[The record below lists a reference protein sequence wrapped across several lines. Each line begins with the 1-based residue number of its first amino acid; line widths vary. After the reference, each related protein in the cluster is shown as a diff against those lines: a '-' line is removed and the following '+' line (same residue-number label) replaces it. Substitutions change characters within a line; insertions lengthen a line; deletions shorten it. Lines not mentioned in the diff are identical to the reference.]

1 MTSWK
6 NIITESL
13 KLVLMCIEV
22 LFEQV
27 LIFNGVFTSKQM
39 PAPLPI
45 CRECLGATASSGN
58 NNNSSSN
65 SNATKRGSGEKLS
78 RCSVCGA
85 ALHNSC
91 APAELSLVVERGA
104 TWLCDD
110 CSPTCAGCQLERES
124 QNYLVKCSVCPKC
137 YHPGCLDP
145 ALDKKSKAPWRC
157 RHCQTAH
164 TPSSKDNENK
174 ARSGKSHCQQ
184 QQQQSADSSSRDD
197 GTPTSTRKRLS
208 KIRENR
214 K

>member
-1 MTSWK
+1 MWIVFLSCCFI
-6 NIITESL
+6 N
-13 KLVLMCIEV
+13 
-22 LFEQV
+22 LFQ
-27 LIFNGVFTSKQM
+27 L

-45 CRECLGATASSGN
+45 CKECLGATTAGN
-58 NNNSSSN
+58 NNNNASG
-65 SNATKRGSGEKLS
+65 SNANNSKRNASEKLS

-91 APAELSLVVERGA
+91 APSELALVIERGA
-104 TWLCDD
+104 TWSCDD

-124 QNYLVKCSVCPKC
+124 QNYLVKCAGCPKC
-137 YHPGCLDP
+137 YHPTCLDP

-164 TPSSKDNENK
+164 TPHSKDNE
-174 ARSGKSHCQQ
+174 AKSRKSQH
-184 QQQQSADSSSRDD
+184 AAIDSSSQDD
-197 GTPTSTRKRLS
+197 GTPTSARKRLS